1 MLFNGTS
8 FLDTSLVAQHW
19 IEANLPLTKGAC
31 GQGGFFFPPLSCPPA
46 PCSALPAGI
55 RASPSSHIC
64 KNERRAGE
72 KPGAHGIPCPT
83 GGAWPGAAR
92 ARCLPERACRDF
104 SAGLPRALLAG
115 CRAAH
120 RAVQRLF
127 LFCSLA
133 PGEPRRRAPFTAL
146 AFPRQKLSF
155 FKHSFPSPGPEPF
168 TSQLPDVRP
177 PL

>member
-31 GQGGFFFPPLSCPPA
+31 GQGGFFSSSL
-46 PCSALPAGI
+46 L
-55 RASPSSHIC
+55 SPSSHIC

-83 GGAWPGAAR
+83 GGAWPGAAC
-92 ARCLPERACRDF
+92 ARCLPKRACRDF